1 MKKVIWIFALL
12 LSSMLVYTHVGATS
26 VPPEIWFQPD
36 DYPEGTLIKGEM
48 DIIMVLSLIQSI
60 LLKVIL
66 PIVLIGGSL
75 YIAYELFTA
84 EGDETKMK
92 KAWKSVIFSAVGLIS
107 IAVSYAFVE
116 ILSTLSF

>member
-1 MKKVIWIFALL
+1 MKKVIWIFAFL
-12 LSSMLVYTHVGATS
+12 LSSMLVYTHVGAAP
-26 VPPEIWFQPD
+26 VPPDIWFQQ